1 MRLRLQVCVFLCVAS
16 SLEAFTVPSAGIH
29 NVRNARKASIIPSS
43 AYTLLPTNAFTS
55 SSSTQL
61 FAKDDNNNEKEET
74 DESKKESKV
83 QLPKK
88 VQAITKL
95 LITKFMNFFP
105 TLRVAIS
112 SFTVGAV
119 FALTLIFVPVYNSVD
134 KMSEPVTL
142 FETILAVS
150 FFFVYILVNNL
161 ICF

>member
-1 MRLRLQVCVFLCVAS
+1 MRLRLQVCVFFCVAS
-16 SLEAFTVPSAGIH
+16 SLEAFTVPSAGTH
-29 NVRNARKASIIPSS
+29 NVQNARKASIIPSS
-43 AYTLLPTNAFTS
+43 TYTLLPTNAFTS
-55 SSSTQL
+55 SISTQL
-61 FAKDDNNNEKEET
+61 FANNDEKEET
-74 DESKKESKV
+74 DGSKKESKL

-95 LITKFMNFFP
+95 LVTKFMNFFP

-142 FETILAVS
+142 FETILVVS
-150 FFFVYILVNNL
+150 FFLFTYWS
-161 ICF
+161 